1 MKSIKS
7 GLLLLSVM
15 LILAV
20 ARMGS
25 DPPNIDPPEVML

>member
-25 DPPNIDPPEVML
+25 DPKDISIVSA